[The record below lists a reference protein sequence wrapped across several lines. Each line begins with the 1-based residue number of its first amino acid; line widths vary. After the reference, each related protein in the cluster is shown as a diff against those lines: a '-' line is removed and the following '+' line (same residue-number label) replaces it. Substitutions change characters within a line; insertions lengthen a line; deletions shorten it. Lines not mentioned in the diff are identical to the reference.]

1 MSASSR
7 SRGFGSRRTPL
18 RETRL
23 VRFLVRV
30 LVVVGIVAIV
40 VFVLGP
46 KPTPTGVRVGE
57 QAPPLVGTSL
67 DGRPISLAD
76 LRGRPVLVNFWA
88 SWCVP
93 CQDEFPLFKEAA
105 ARHPGLRVLGVVF
118 QDSASSALAFAV
130 AKGADWPSM
139 TDPDG
144 SLAKSYQV
152 VAPPQSYFID
162 PNGVVR
168 SRQIGQL
175 TSDDFERQVTA
186 IGG

>member
-1 MSASSR
+1 MSHY
-7 SRGFGSRRTPL
+7 GSRPPPL
-18 RETRL
+18 RQSRL
-23 VRFLVRV
+23 VRFLIRLV
-30 LVVVGIVAIV
+30 LVVGIAAIV

-46 KPTPTGVRVGE
+46 KPSPTGIRVGE

-67 DGRPISLAD
+67 DGRPVSLAD
-76 LRGRPVLVNFWA
+76 LRGRPVIVNFWA

-93 CQDEFPLFKEAA
+93 CQAEFPLFKEAE

-118 QDSASSALAFAV
+118 QDSASSAQAFA
-130 AKGADWPSM
+130 AGQGADWPSIP
-139 TDPDG
+139 DPDG
-144 SLAKSYQV
+144 SLAKAYQV
-152 VAPPQSYFID
+152 AAPPQSYFID

-175 TSDDFERQVTA
+175 TSDDFERQVAA